1 LDPFGDRIPCSV
13 AFSNILRIG
22 SIARMK
28 SIGESGS
35 PCLSP
40 HWCHMGDP
48 SKQLRMIRDE
58 VDDQIKQMRSCQHCS
73 NPNLCRIPTYNPT

>member
-1 LDPFGDRIPCSV
+1 LEPIGEWIPCSV
-13 AFSNILRIG
+13 AFSNILWIG

-40 HWCHMGDP
+40 RWCRMGVPANHWGWSEMRWMTRLANEVP
-48 SKQLRMIRDE
+48 PALSK
-58 VDDQIKQMRSCQHCS
+58 S
-73 NPNLCRIPTYNPT
+73 